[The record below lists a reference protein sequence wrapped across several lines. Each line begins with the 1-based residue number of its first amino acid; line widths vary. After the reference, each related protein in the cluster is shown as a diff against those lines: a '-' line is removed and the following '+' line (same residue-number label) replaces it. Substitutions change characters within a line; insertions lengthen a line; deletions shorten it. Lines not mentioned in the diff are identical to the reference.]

1 VSIFGGWGDYEIGW
15 DQVGPRLEWAGARFV
30 EGGSTQQEVL
40 TMASNGDLGYTVSVE
55 RGTARLPGR
64 TEPVPMVL
72 RVTHVHRRIDGR
84 WRVVHRH
91 ADPITE
97 KTPPEAVLQDHAG

>member
-1 VSIFGGWGDYEIGW
+1 
-15 DQVGPRLEWAGARFV
+15 
-30 EGGSTQQEVL
+30 
-40 TMASNGDLGYTVSVE
+40 MASSGDLGYTVSVE
-55 RGTARLPGR
+55 RGTARLPGQ

-91 ADPITE
+91 ADPITD